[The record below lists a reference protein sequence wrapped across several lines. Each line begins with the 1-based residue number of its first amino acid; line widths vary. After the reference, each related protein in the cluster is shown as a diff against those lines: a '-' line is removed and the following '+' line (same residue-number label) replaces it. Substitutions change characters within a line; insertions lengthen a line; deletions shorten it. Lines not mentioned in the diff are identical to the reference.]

1 MRPSRQSAGMAATL
15 AAFMAILLVGFALP
29 TGAQAQTQQTQA
41 QTPAE
46 WDAAREEMSRAELET
61 LLQRLETEA
70 QSTAYSQRLRE
81 QARRSADLVRARLN
95 DGDFQVGDRIVL
107 TVQQQPEMSD
117 TLTVRSGRVVT
128 IPVVG
133 DLSLAGVL
141 RAELNDYMQEHVAR
155 YVRDPTVRTET
166 LIRVLVQGA
175 VGSPGFY
182 LVPAD
187 RLMTDVLTLAGG
199 PGANADL
206 TDVRVERGDDRIW
219 EGEALRT
226 AIIQGRT
233 LDHLNIQAG
242 DRIFVPT
249 RIERSTWE
257 IVRNVTGVI
266 GTLATLTYALTRI
279 F

>member
-1 MRPSRQSAGMAATL
+1 MRLRRQSAGRAATL
-15 AAFMAILLVGFALP
+15 ATFMAILLVGFALP
-29 TGAQAQTQQTQA
+29 PEAQAQTRTQA
-41 QTPAE
+41 QTPTE
-46 WDAAREEMSRAELET
+46 WDAAREEMSRAELEA
-61 LLQRLETEA
+61 LLARLETEA

-81 QARRSADLVRARLN
+81 QASRSADLVRARLT

-107 TVQQQPEMSD
+107 MVQQQPEISD
-117 TLTVRSGRVVT
+117 TLTVRAGRVVS

-141 RAELNDYMQEHVAR
+141 RAELNDYMQQHVSR
-155 YVRDPTVRTET
+155 YVRDPVVRTET

-175 VGSPGFY
+175 VGRPGFY

-187 RLMTDVLTLAGG
+187 RLMTDVLTIAGG
-199 PGANADL
+199 PGGNADL
-206 TDVRVERGDDRIW
+206 SDVRVERGDQRIW

-249 RIERSTWE
+249 SIERSTWE
-257 IVRNVTGVI
+257 IVRNVTGVV

-279 F
+279 FN

>member
-1 MRPSRQSAGMAATL
+1 MRPSRQSAGKAATL
-15 AAFMAILLVGFALP
+15 AAFMAILLVGFTLP
-29 TGAQAQTQQTQA
+29 TGAQAQSQPQA

-46 WDAAREEMSRAELET
+46 WDAAREEMSRAELEA

-81 QARRSADLVRARLN
+81 EARRSADLVRARLTE
-95 DGDFQVGDRIVL
+95 GDFQVGDRIVL
-107 TVQQQPEMSD
+107 MVQQQPEMSD

-141 RAELNDYMQEHVAR
+141 RAELNDYMHEHVSR

-206 TDVRVERGDDRIW
+206 SDVRVERGEDRIW

>member
-1 MRPSRQSAGMAATL
+1 MRPSRQAAGRSGVL
-15 AAFMAILLVGFALP
+15 VAFMAILLVGFALP
-29 TGAQAQTQQTQA
+29 TQLQGQTQA

-81 QARRSADLVRARLN
+81 QARRSADLVRARLSE
-95 DGDFQVGDRIVL
+95 GDFQVGDRVVL
-107 TVQQQPEMSD
+107 MVQQEPDMSD
-117 TLTVRSGRVVT
+117 TLTVRAGRVVT

-133 DLSLAGVL
+133 DLSLHGVL
-141 RAELNDYMQEHVAR
+141 RAELNDHMQTHIAR
-155 YVRDPTVRTET
+155 FVRDPTVRTET

-175 VGSPGFY
+175 VSSPGFY

-187 RLMTDVLTLAGG
+187 RLLTDVLTFAGG
-199 PGANADL
+199 PGGDADL
-206 TDVRVERGDDRIW
+206 TDVRVERSGVRIW
-219 EGEALRT
+219 EGEALQA

-249 RIERSTWE
+249 RVERSTWE

>member
-1 MRPSRQSAGMAATL
+1 MRPSRQSAGRAATL
-15 AAFMAILLVGFALP
+15 AALMAILLVGFTLP
-29 TGAQAQTQQTQA
+29 TGAHAQTQQAQA

-46 WDAAREEMSRAELET
+46 WDAAREEMSRAELEV

-81 QARRSADLVRARLN
+81 QARRSADLVRARLT

-141 RAELNDYMQEHVAR
+141 RAELNDYMHEHVAR

-166 LIRVLVQGA
+166 LIRSWSRARWGA
-175 VGSPGFY
+175 PG
-182 LVPAD
+182 
-187 RLMTDVLTLAGG
+187 
-199 PGANADL
+199 
-206 TDVRVERGDDRIW
+206 
-219 EGEALRT
+219 
-226 AIIQGRT
+226 
-233 LDHLNIQAG
+233 
-242 DRIFVPT
+242 
-249 RIERSTWE
+249 STWY
-257 IVRNVTGVI
+257 R
-266 GTLATLTYALTRI
+266 LTAS
-279 F
+279 

>member
-1 MRPSRQSAGMAATL
+1 
-15 AAFMAILLVGFALP
+15 
-29 TGAQAQTQQTQA
+29 
-41 QTPAE
+41 
-46 WDAAREEMSRAELET
+46 
-61 LLQRLETEA
+61 
-70 QSTAYSQRLRE
+70 
-81 QARRSADLVRARLN
+81 
-95 DGDFQVGDRIVL
+95 
-107 TVQQQPEMSD
+107 
-117 TLTVRSGRVVT
+117 
-128 IPVVG
+128 
-133 DLSLAGVL
+133 
-141 RAELNDYMQEHVAR
+141 
-155 YVRDPTVRTET
+155 
-166 LIRVLVQGA
+166 

-206 TDVRVERGDDRIW
+206 ADVRVERGPDRIW

-257 IVRNVTGVI
+257 IVRNVTGVV